1 MSMIGIFPKAPPD
14 QTDYDIEFDDWLPE
28 GDTIT
33 SADATVDP
41 TGELAVASVSITDQ
55 TVKVWLNGGLDGKTY
70 TVTLIVGTAGGRTK
84 EVCFKIRVKE
94 C

>member
-1 MSMIGIFPKAPPD
+1 MSMIGIFPKAPAD
-14 QTDYDIEFDDWLPE
+14 QTDFDIGFEDWIE
-28 GDTIT
+28 DSDTIT

-41 TGELAVASVSITDQ
+41 TGELAVASVSITGL
-55 TVKVWLNGGLDGKTY
+55 TVKVWVNGGLDGKTY

-84 EVCFKIRVKE
+84 EVCFKIRVKD

>member
-1 MSMIGIFPKAPPD
+1 MMIGIFPKSPPD
-14 QTDYDIEFDDWLPE
+14 QTDYDIDFSEWLPD

-33 SADATVDP
+33 SADATVEPD
-41 TGELAVASVSITDQ
+41 GELAVASVSITDQ
-55 TVKVWLNGGLDGKTY
+55 TVKVWLNGGLDGETY

-84 EVCFKIRVKE
+84 EICFKIRVKE